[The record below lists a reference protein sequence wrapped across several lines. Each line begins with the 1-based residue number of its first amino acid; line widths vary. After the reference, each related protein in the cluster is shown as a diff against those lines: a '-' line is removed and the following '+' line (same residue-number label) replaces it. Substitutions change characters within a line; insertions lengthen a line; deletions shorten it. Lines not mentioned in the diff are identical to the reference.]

1 MVEVHLRLLAQIW
14 LYNSTVLVSLAVA
27 LKCSTTSLCP
37 RPSRR
42 TSSSISHSRAPLTA
56 CGDCSG
62 RAFLSDDENDNEG
75 FDDDNESPLP
85 VDLSDCENDS
95 QGFDDDAK
103 PLPVERRVSNNARQL
118 AVFHRAF

>member
-1 MVEVHLRLLAQIW
+1 M
-14 LYNSTVLVSLAVA
+14 YNSTVLVSLAGA

-37 RPSRR
+37 RPSRP

-62 RAFLSDDENDNEG
+62 RAFLSDDENEG
-75 FDDDNESPLP
+75 FDNESPLP

-95 QGFDDDAK
+95 QGFDD
-103 PLPVERRVSNNARQL
+103 
-118 AVFHRAF
+118 